1 MKTITPYIKQVL
13 LLAFLLS
20 SGLFVRAQVKEGL
33 QPTDSL
39 YQKIKLCDSLVFDA
53 LNKRDTSTF
62 NSYFDKG
69 LEFYHDQSGL
79 TGYEQ
84 TTSFLKSL
92 ITQKS
97 DLQRSL
103 VKQSFEV
110 FPIPGYGAMEYGE
123 HRFCHTE
130 NGKEQCAVFKFMHVW
145 KNENGQWKITRVI
158 SYGH

>member
-1 MKTITPYIKQVL
+1 MNTIAQYIQKVL

-20 SGLFVRAQVKEGL
+20 ASFSLTAQVKEGL

-39 YQKIKLCDSLVFDA
+39 YKKIQLCDSLVFDA
-53 LNKRDTSTF
+53 LNKRDTAAF
-62 NSYFDKG
+62 NNYFDKG
-69 LEFYHDQSGL
+69 LEFYHDQGGL

-92 ITQKS
+92 INQKS
-97 DLQRSL
+97 DLKRFL
-103 VKQSFEV
+103 LKQSFEV
-110 FPIPGYGAMEYGE
+110 YPIPGYGAMEYGE

-145 KNENGQWKITRVI
+145 KNENGNWKITRVI